1 MKLLKFVGSSL
12 DDLRDFPEEARR
24 TAGFELR
31 TIQNGLEPRDWKPV
45 GSVGSGVREIR
56 IHVLGEWRIIYV
68 ANIRDAIYVLHA
80 FQKKTQKT
88 SQRDIELARKRYK
101 QIGEWF
107 MKKSIVASSGNV
119 FIDLGYSKDEAAIL
133 QMRADLMADIR
144 KFIKTKK
151 LTQAEA
157 AKIFGVSQSRVSD
170 LITGK
175 WEKFSLEMLIILVT
189 KAGMHVKLKIAA

>member
-12 DDLRDFPEEARR
+12 VDLRDFPEEARR
-24 TAGFELR
+24 TAGLELR

-45 GSVGSGVREIR
+45 ASVGSGVREIR

-101 QIGEWF
+101 QIGE
-107 MKKSIVASSGNV
+107 
-119 FIDLGYSKDEAAIL
+119 
-133 QMRADLMADIR
+133 
-144 KFIKTKK
+144 
-151 LTQAEA
+151 
-157 AKIFGVSQSRVSD
+157 
-170 LITGK
+170 
-175 WEKFSLEMLIILVT
+175 
-189 KAGMHVKLKIAA
+189 

>member
-45 GSVGSGVREIR
+45 ASVGSGVREIR
-56 IHVLGEWRIIYV
+56 IHVLGEWRITYI

-80 FQKKTQKT
+80 FQKKTRKT

-101 QIGEWF
+101 QIGE
-107 MKKSIVASSGNV
+107 
-119 FIDLGYSKDEAAIL
+119 
-133 QMRADLMADIR
+133 
-144 KFIKTKK
+144 
-151 LTQAEA
+151 
-157 AKIFGVSQSRVSD
+157 
-170 LITGK
+170 
-175 WEKFSLEMLIILVT
+175 
-189 KAGMHVKLKIAA
+189 